1 MLSFPQS
8 LQVPHARIPQRG
20 PGTGTGA
27 SLPNEP
33 DRCCEREAGV
43 SPESPRLML
52 LSARGPAHTPGGV
65 QLCPR
70 GVAVSSVPAS
80 LSPRGWK
87 QQPLHKVL
95 KGLESLKP
103 CPARRERCG
112 VSSPLPFAGQGGGLG
127 RVVPGLHPAL
137 TPLTVRRGEVP
148 GWARSPAPPGT
159 LSLHLRC
166 PTTVFRRRLCA
177 SLFPACPAAPSRGCS
192 RASWPLAPT
201 PSPCWMWVKQWTVWG
216 SPTSPCAHGLES
228 PGGAG
233 VSFMC

>member
-1 MLSFPQS
+1 M
-8 LQVPHARIPQRG
+8 
-20 PGTGTGA
+20 GTGA

-33 DRCCEREAGV
+33 DRCREREAGA
-43 SPESPRLML
+43 SPESPRLTL
-52 LSARGPAHTPGGV
+52 LSARGPTHTPGGV

-95 KGLESLKP
+95 RGLESLKP
-103 CPARRERCG
+103 CPARRERRG

-137 TPLTVRRGEVP
+137 TPLTVRWGEVP
-148 GWARSPAPPGT
+148 GWARSPAPPGHPQSPSP
-159 LSLHLRC
+159 LPDDCL
-166 PTTVFRRRLCA
+166 PEA
-177 SLFPACPAAPSRGCS
+177 SLCLPVPCLPSSPFQGLFQS
-192 RASWPLAPT
+192 LLALAPT
-201 PSPCWMWVKQWTVWG
+201 PSPCWVWVKQWTVWG